1 MFERKEW
8 RALACRFQV
17 RRPLQPT
24 VTLHADTPSDTLL
37 ACDFKAPCPARAAQS
52 LHLLKGL
59 DCRRFRRTSFRLL
72 VTCPPSSKRSP
83 SGPISANELHRFQ
96 LMPLTI
102 HRAVS
107 RGPFWMPRR
116 AAPPR
121 RPQSSLG
128 DTGCTNAIH
137 HVKGLYSGRFRTSPP
152 KKDARD
158 DQAMVRYGAT
168 ASLELVRRGSSDADG
183 RQTTAGRAAGRVRS
197 PQ

>member
-37 ACDFKAPCPARAAQS
+37 ACDFKAPCPARAAPR

-72 VTCPPSSKRSP
+72 VTCPPSSKRPP

-128 DTGCTNAIH
+128 DTGCTNVIH
-137 HVKGLYSGRFRTSPP
+137 QCIGPVFRPALGHARQKSRLGTIRRWSGT
-152 KKDARD
+152 
-158 DQAMVRYGAT
+158 
-168 ASLELVRRGSSDADG
+168 VRRRRSNWSGEGQATLTDLRRRPDVPP
-183 RQTTAGRAAGRVRS
+183 AG
-197 PQ
+197 